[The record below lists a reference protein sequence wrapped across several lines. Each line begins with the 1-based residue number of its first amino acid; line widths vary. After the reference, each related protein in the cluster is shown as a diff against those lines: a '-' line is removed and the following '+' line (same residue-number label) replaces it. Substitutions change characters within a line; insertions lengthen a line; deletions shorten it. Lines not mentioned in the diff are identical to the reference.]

1 MKIWI
6 LLIWVS
12 FFVFA
17 CQTPE
22 RKSIKNNDT
31 KIEEDTNSANHAII
45 ENRIDTGVTIY
56 LTFDDGPY
64 TTTPAIDS
72 LLTSLGIK
80 ASFFIVGSQMQWSNK
95 YDSIFLAEKNNPLFK
110 IYNHTYS
117 HAITNGRL
125 HSYYAHPDSV
135 WLDIEHNKIILGLTS
150 KITRLPG
157 TNSWK
162 IGDYRRGTK
171 EDAYQ
176 VIKLTDSLML
186 PQSFIGWDAEWR
198 TGASKQMRYVDTLI
212 KKVGELTIKNRQHQK
227 HVVILFHDFLFHSNT
242 ALAHLAHFIQALQNK
257 YHPTFEWVENYPG
270 MSQSLTASNEAGN

>member
-1 MKIWI
+1 MRIWF

-17 CQTPE
+17 CQTPVT
-22 RKSIKNNDT
+22 KSEDSIDAKKELEKNRSSNT
-31 KIEEDTNSANHAII
+31 VS
-45 ENRIDTGVTIY
+45 ENTIDTSVTIY

-72 LLTSLGIK
+72 VLTALGIK

-95 YDSIFLAEKNNPLFK
+95 YDSIYVAEKNNPLFK

-135 WLDIEHNKIILGLTS
+135 WMDIEYNKAFLGLTS
-150 KITRLPG
+150 TITRLPG

-176 VIKLTDSLML
+176 VIQLTDSLML
-186 PQSFIGWDAEWR
+186 TQNFIGWDAEWR
-198 TGASKQMRYVDTLI
+198 IGASKQMRYVDTLI
-212 KKVGELTIKNRQHQK
+212 KKVGELTIKKRQNQK
-227 HVVILFHDFLFHSNT
+227 HVVVLFHDFLFHSNT
-242 ALAHLAHFIQALQNK
+242 SLEHLAYFIQALQNK
-257 YHPTFEWVENYPG
+257 YHPKFEWVENYPG
-270 MSQSLTASNEAGN
+270 M

>member
-1 MKIWI
+1 MRIWF

-22 RKSIKNNDT
+22 TKSVKDSDSKT
-31 KIEEDTNSANHAII
+31 EEDTNSANDAII
-45 ENRIDTGVTIY
+45 ENKIDTGVTIY

-72 LLTSLGIK
+72 LLSDLGIK
-80 ASFFIVGSQMQWSNK
+80 ASFFIVGSQMQWSKK
-95 YDSIFLAEKNNPLFK
+95 YDSTFLAEKNNPLFK

-125 HSYYAHPDSV
+125 QSYYAHPDSV
-135 WLDIEHNKIILGLTS
+135 WLDIEHNKAFLGLTS
-150 KITRLPG
+150 NITRLPG

-198 TGASKQMRYVDTLI
+198 MGASKQMRYVDTLI

-270 MSQSLTASNEAGN
+270 MSQSFTASNEAGN

>member
-1 MKIWI
+1 MRIWF
-6 LLIWVS
+6 LLIWGS

-22 RKSIKNNDT
+22 TKSIKDIDSKT
-31 KIEEDTNSANHAII
+31 EEDTNSTKDAII
-45 ENRIDTGVTIY
+45 ENRIDTGITIY

-64 TTTPAIDS
+64 STTPAIDS
-72 LLTSLGIK
+72 LLSALSIK
-80 ASFFIVGSQMQWSNK
+80 ASFFIVGSQMQWSRK
-95 YDSIFLAEKNNPLFK
+95 YDSTFLAEKNNPLFK

-117 HAITNGRL
+117 HAITNGKL

-135 WLDIEHNKIILGLTS
+135 WLDIEHNKAFLGLTS
-150 KITRLPG
+150 NITRLPG

-198 TGASKQMRYVDTLI
+198 IGASKQIRYVDTLI
-212 KKVGELTIKNRQHQK
+212 KKVGELTLKTRQHQK

-242 ALAHLAHFIQALQNK
+242 SLEHLVYFIQDLQNK
-257 YHPTFEWVENYPG
+257 YHPKFDWVENYPG
-270 MSQSLTASNEAGN
+270 MSQSLTAANDAGN

>member
-1 MKIWI
+1 MRIWF

-22 RKSIKNNDT
+22 TKSIKDSDSKT
-31 KIEEDTNSANHAII
+31 EEDTNSTKDAII

-72 LLTSLGIK
+72 LLSALGIK
-80 ASFFIVGSQMQWSNK
+80 ASFFIVGSQMQWSKK
-95 YDSIFLAEKNNPLFK
+95 YDSTFLAEKNNPLFK

-135 WLDIEHNKIILGLTS
+135 WLDIEHNKAFLGLTS
-150 KITRLPG
+150 NITRLPG

-198 TGASKQMRYVDTLI
+198 MGASKQMRYVDTLI

-242 ALAHLAHFIQALQNK
+242 ALAHLAHFIQALQKK